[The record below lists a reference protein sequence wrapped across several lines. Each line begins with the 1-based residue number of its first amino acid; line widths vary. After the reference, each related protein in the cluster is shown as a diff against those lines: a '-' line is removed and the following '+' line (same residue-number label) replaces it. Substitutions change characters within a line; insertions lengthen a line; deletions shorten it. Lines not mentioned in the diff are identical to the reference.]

1 MSRPTHAA
9 CRASLVP
16 MGWASRVSR
25 PKTIAAVYDH
35 STSCAPLP
43 AVVKPVTSIYALTTG
58 PASHIGDDLACLIA
72 QNLSLYLR

>member
-9 CRASLVP
+9 CRASLEP
-16 MGWASRVSR
+16 MGW
-25 PKTIAAVYDH
+25 
-35 STSCAPLP
+35 
-43 AVVKPVTSIYALTTG
+43 VVREPVTAIYALTTG